1 MDRVIKFRGKCSETY
16 TGYLNQWIYGG
27 YTKGKKG
34 QSYILDGT
42 MQLKVYSETVEQFT
56 GFKDIDGKEIFEGDI
71 IQHAKYPAGILIVFF
86 DDNVATFAVKE
97 PKQPL
102 SEKIFA
108 NYKVIGNI
116 HDNPG
121 LCENLRGCEV
131 QNDNR

>member
-71 IQHAKYPAGILIVFF
+71 IQNQEYPELIYCVEMIGGCWSVDYHEDGDF
-86 DDNVATFAVKE
+86 DSVVLNWLLAMAPF
-97 PKQPL
+97 
-102 SEKIFA
+102 
-108 NYKVIGNI
+108 KVIGNI
-116 HDNPG
+116 HDNPELLEG
-121 LCENLRGCEV
+121 GKA
-131 QNDNR
+131 DD

>member
-1 MDRVIKFRGKCSETY
+1 MDIEIKFRGFDSHMHE
-16 TGYLNQWIYGG
+16 WVYGG
-27 YTKGKKG
+27 YYKNDFDDI
-34 QSYILDGT
+34 YIVKTHLYMTFVD
-42 MQLKVYSETVEQFT
+42 SETVGQFT
-56 GFKDIDGKEIFEGDI
+56 GFKDIDGKEIYEGDI